1 MSASQGPSF
10 GVLGQVSPSLQF
22 VIETC
27 RYLGLPGTTPETAD
41 IILTDERPAGGVR
54 QLMPWLVWKGLTVH
68 RQGSL
73 LSIAYGDWQV
83 VLDVF
88 RRRII
93 PIQLPLVA
101 DARASY
107 EVFSYL
113 RLVLLFLLRRLGWFE
128 LHGGACVQ
136 SGKGYVFTGPPGS
149 GKTSTVLGLI
159 EAGWDYVSDDA
170 LLVRQVPPPGAAA
183 PVYLR
188 AGRILFSVTGA
199 TLDRFPAL
207 QLHAERRWQRAG
219 KWVVNPAGLWPQRQ
233 VLSVQPAFLFFC
245 QLREAEETRVL
256 PLAATDALSQLMVNS
271 PWLALDR
278 ETAAAHLA
286 TYRKLAESCYSFTLL
301 AGRDVWHEPSRLAAY
316 LTATDLVRL
325 HCNYA

>member
-1 MSASQGPSF
+1 MSASRGPSF

-27 RYLGLPGTTPETAD
+27 HYLGLPETASETAD

-73 LSIAYGDWQV
+73 LSITYGDWQV
-83 VLDVF
+83 VLDIF

-93 PIQLPLVA
+93 PIQVPLVA
-101 DARASY
+101 DAKASY

-149 GKTSTVLGLI
+149 GKTSAVLGLI
-159 EAGWDYVSDDA
+159 EAGWEYVSDDA
-170 LLVRQVPPPGAAA
+170 LLVRQAPQPGAPAA
-183 PVYLR
+183 VRLR
-188 AGRILFSVTGA
+188 AGRLLFSVTSA

-207 QLHAERRWQRAG
+207 QPHAERRWQRAG
-219 KWVVNPAGLWPQRQ
+219 KWVVNPALLWPQRQ
-233 VLSVQPAFLFFC
+233 VLAVQPAFLFFC
-245 QLREAEETRVL
+245 QLREAEETQVL
-256 PLAATDALSQLMVNS
+256 PLAATDALSHLMVNS

-286 TYRKLAESCYSFTLL
+286 TYRKLVESCYSFTLQ
-301 AGRDVWHEPSRLAAY
+301 AGRDVWHEPSRLAAC
-316 LTATDLVRL
+316 LTPTDLVRL
-325 HCNYA
+325 HSNHA